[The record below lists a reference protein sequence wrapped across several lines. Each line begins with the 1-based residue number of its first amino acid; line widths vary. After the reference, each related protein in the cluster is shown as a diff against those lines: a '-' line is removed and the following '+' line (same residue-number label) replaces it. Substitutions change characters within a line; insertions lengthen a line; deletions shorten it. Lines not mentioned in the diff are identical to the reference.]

1 MNKNL
6 FENAFLKARIK
17 HDVITMANLAVIV
30 RMKPEKLR
38 AKIRGEQP
46 FDIEEM
52 DKIIDVLN
60 VSSGSE
66 CCLLFFLHKDAGIKA
81 HYNLY
86 KAILEND
93 IPPAK
98 IALEIGVSLETL
110 FDKIMGAKEF
120 KWNEVIAIKEKF
132 FQNYTMSI
140 LFERGVTA

>member
-6 FENAFLKARIK
+6 FENSFLKARIK
-17 HDVITMANLAVIV
+17 HDVMTMANLAVIV

-66 CCLLFFLHKDAGIKA
+66 CRLLFFLHKDAGIKS

-120 KWNEVIAIKEKF
+120 
-132 FQNYTMSI
+132 
-140 LFERGVTA
+140 